1 MRVDQLNLNL
11 LRTLH
16 VLLDKKSVTI
26 ASIKL
31 FRTQPAVS
39 NSLKQLREIFQ
50 DPLLLPNKT
59 ETGFVLTEKAKQI
72 QSQLHHIMHKIDH
85 LLQPNTLFNPKEI
98 NLEISIGIQEHI
110 DKAFIDL
117 LYQQIKELPKIKIN
131 LHRITSLDSINK
143 SKLQS
148 FDFLIGSFSSIPSN
162 FSRELYFKD
171 TYICL
176 SGNQNL
182 NKQMTISVNDLNKYE
197 HVAIS
202 YSSNI
207 ANTIIENSLQSFGI
221 QRKYRLIVSNIEML
235 GSIIL
240 DYNLLCITMFKSA
253 AAFTNLVNLK
263 IFNLPFITPEID
275 IHLLHQDL
283 TLSPQKSWF
292 KHNIL
297 NEISKLFL
305 NTTK

>member
-1 MRVDQLNLNL
+1 
-11 LRTLH
+11 
-16 VLLDKKSVTI
+16 
-26 ASIKL
+26 
-31 FRTQPAVS
+31 
-39 NSLKQLREIFQ
+39 
-50 DPLLLPNKT
+50 
-59 ETGFVLTEKAKQI
+59 
-72 QSQLHHIMHKIDH
+72 
-85 LLQPNTLFNPKEI
+85 
-98 NLEISIGIQEHI
+98 
-110 DKAFIDL
+110 
-117 LYQQIKELPKIKIN
+117 
-131 LHRITSLDSINK
+131 
-143 SKLQS
+143 
-148 FDFLIGSFSSIPSN
+148 
-162 FSRELYFKD
+162 
-171 TYICL
+171 
-176 SGNQNL
+176 
-182 NKQMTISVNDLNKYE
+182 MTITVNDLNKYE